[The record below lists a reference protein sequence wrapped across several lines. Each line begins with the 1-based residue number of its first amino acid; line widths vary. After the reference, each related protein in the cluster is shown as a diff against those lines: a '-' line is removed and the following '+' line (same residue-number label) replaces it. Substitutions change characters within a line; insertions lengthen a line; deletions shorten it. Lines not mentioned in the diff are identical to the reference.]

1 MAHTSAPNG
10 QKMEPLFLDDLKPA
24 GIVEEV
30 KPILSLRGL
39 ENSQPIKM
47 QKERRKHIRQESK
60 MTFMIY
66 RRV

>member
-24 GIVEEV
+24 GIVEDV